1 MKLKAIDL
9 KDHEF
14 SDDFMRNEKSAYIHD
29 HMRYDY
35 SYVNGMFAI
44 KIDKDQCSDDI
55 DLEMNKLLHN
65 FKEKER
71 N

>member
-1 MKLKAIDL
+1 
-9 KDHEF
+9 
-14 SDDFMRNEKSAYIHD
+14 
-29 HMRYDY
+29 MRYDY

-55 DLEMNKLLHN
+55 DLEMNKLLYN

-71 N
+71 NENG